1 MIVNNRKLIA
11 VYIRG
16 LAFRCGAGSRRE
28 QVLRALLKQDED
40 SQTSLLLLFAATA
53 VLFWGVGILS
63 AWWIL

>member
-1 MIVNNRKLIA
+1 MMVNNRKLIA

-28 QVLRALLKQDED
+28 QILRSLKELDDED
-40 SQTSLLLLFAATA
+40 SFGYVFLA
-53 VLFWGVGILS
+53 VIAVVAWSAGFGT